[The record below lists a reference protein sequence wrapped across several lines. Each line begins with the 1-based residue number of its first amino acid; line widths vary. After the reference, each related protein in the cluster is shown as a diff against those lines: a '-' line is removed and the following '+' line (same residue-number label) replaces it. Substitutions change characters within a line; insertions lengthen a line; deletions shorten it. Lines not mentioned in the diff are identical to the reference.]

1 MILKSRVFDL
11 GSLET
16 RAARVLKRIEE
27 SVSIGEKV
35 WIAGGFPRRIAHYL
49 MLDAPA
55 ETEDYFRNGG
65 DVDIFVSPGIPLEDL
80 WKGPNQILEK
90 SMAGF
95 AKETM
100 LGGFKIQIVTHEKLR
115 YETVEECL
123 NSFDIHNSMYAIT
136 KENNQWKIYWS
147 LEAVEA
153 DKKKEV
159 KIHRVDSPL
168 LGSRIIK
175 YIWQRGCSSGVSE
188 DSKKILPSWFLNVLC
203 ENWNEVSL
211 PISKTS
217 FQPASIIS
225 KMIKEGLV
233 RKEDVALFLGKW
245 RMKKRLKVDADDDDD
260 DIFNYSGFAVE
271 VDWAEVMAEKIGAQ
285 AE

>member
-1 MILKSRVFDL
+1 MILKSRVFEL

-16 RAARVLKRIEE
+16 RAARVLKRIDE
-27 SVSIGEKV
+27 SVSLGGKV
-35 WIAGGFPRRIAHYL
+35 WIAGGFPRRIAHYF

-80 WKGPNQILEK
+80 WKGQNQILER

-136 KENNQWKIYWS
+136 KENDQWKIYWS

-188 DSKKILPSWFLNVLC
+188 DSKKILPSWFLNILC
-203 ENWNEVSL
+203 ENWNEASI

-245 RMKKRLKVDADDDDD
+245 RMKKRLKEDSDDDEF
-260 DIFNYSGFAVE
+260 FNYSGFAVE

>member
-1 MILKSRVFDL
+1 MILKSRFFDL
-11 GSLET
+11 GALET
-16 RAARVLKRIEE
+16 RAARVLKRIDE
-27 SVSIGEKV
+27 SVSLGETA

-65 DVDIFVSPGIPLEDL
+65 DVDVFVSPRIHLEDL
-80 WKGPNQILEK
+80 WKGQNVILEK
-90 SMAGF
+90 SFAGF

-100 LGGFKIQIVTHEKLR
+100 LGSFKMQIVTHEKFR
-115 YETVEECL
+115 YKTVEECL
-123 NSFDIHNSMYAIT
+123 SSFDIHNSMYAIT
-136 KENNQWKIYWS
+136 KENNRWKMYWS
-147 LEAVEA
+147 LEAVES

-159 KIHRVDSPL
+159 KIHRVDSPF

-175 YIWQRGCSSGVSE
+175 YIRQRGCSSGISE

-203 ENWNEVSL
+203 ENWTEVSV
-211 PISKTS
+211 PV

-225 KMIKEGLV
+225 KMINEGLV

-245 RMKKRLKVDADDDDD
+245 RMKKSLKEDPDDDF
-260 DIFNYSGFAVE
+260 FNYSGFAIE

-285 AE
+285 AEPTNDIIS